1 MTALSMPLQP
11 FDSEIAWRAVLDRDR
26 RADGRFVY
34 AVRSTGIYCQ
44 PSCPSR
50 RPARGNVTFFP
61 TGPEAEREGYRPC
74 RRCGEAV
81 GERRG
86 SALRLVRKVCD
97 LLQRHPMEPFTLSR
111 LAESC
116 AVSPFTLQRTFTR
129 ETGVSPRAY
138 AESLRFGRLRQGLR
152 QERTV
157 SSAAYAAGFGSSS
170 RLYEAATSRL
180 GMTPASYRRGGG
192 GETIHYDIVPSRLG
206 RVLIAAT
213 AAGVCVVALGDSDKA
228 LEVALMEE
236 FPRAERVRKPAAI
249 APFVAPVRGVIDG
262 KAPTSELPLD
272 ARGTVFQARV
282 WAALREIPA
291 GERRT
296 YAEVARRIGR
306 PKAVRAVASAI
317 AANPLAV
324 LVPCHRV
331 LRSDGGLG
339 GYRWGLERKRKL
351 LDRESKGG

>member
-1 MTALSMPLQP
+1 MTALLMPLQP
-11 FDSEIAWRAVLDRDR
+11 FDPEIAWRAVLDRDR
-26 RADGRFVY
+26 HTDGRFVY

-50 RPARGNVTFFP
+50 RPARRNVTFFL
-61 TGPEAEREGYRPC
+61 TGAEAQREGYRPC
-74 RRCGEAV
+74 LRCGDAV
-81 GERRG
+81 GARRG
-86 SALRLVRKVCD
+86 SALRLVRKVCE
-97 LLQRHPMEPFTLSR
+97 LLQRHPLEPFTLSR

-116 AVSPFTLQRTFTR
+116 GVSPFTLQRTFTR
-129 ETGVSPRAY
+129 VTGISPRAY

-170 RLYEAATSRL
+170 RLYDAAARRL

-213 AAGVCVVALGDSDKA
+213 AAGVCAVSLGDRDSA
-228 LEVALMEE
+228 LEAALTAE
-236 FPRAERVRKPAAI
+236 FPRAERIRKPTAI
-249 APFVAPVRGVIDG
+249 APLVARVRGVVEG
-262 KAPTSELPLD
+262 KTPSAELPLD
-272 ARGTVFQARV
+272 ARGTVFQAQV

-291 GERRT
+291 GEQRT
-296 YAEVARRIGR
+296 YAQVARRIGR

-324 LVPCHRV
+324 VVPCHRV
-331 LRSDGGLG
+331 RRSDGGLG
-339 GYRWGLERKRKL
+339 GYRWGVERKRQL
-351 LDRESKGG
+351 LESESRGR